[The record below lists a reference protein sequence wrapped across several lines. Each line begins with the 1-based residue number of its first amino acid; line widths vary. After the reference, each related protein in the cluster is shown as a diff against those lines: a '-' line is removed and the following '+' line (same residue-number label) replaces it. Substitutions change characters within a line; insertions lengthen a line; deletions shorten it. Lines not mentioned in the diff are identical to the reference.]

1 MYFKP
6 GQVLLQEN
14 ENYGGL
20 RQALQKFQ
28 DLIWTKLEDDPVLGP
43 NGSLQRLK
51 IQGAHSKAA
60 NPNGV
65 FGGGNENSVEGD
77 GQSSDCIQ
85 EYLQEINEFIV
96 KGLYKDIFGSS
107 LGMSRE
113 EAEF

>member
-1 MYFKP
+1 M
-6 GQVLLQEN
+6 
-14 ENYGGL
+14 
-20 RQALQKFQ
+20 
-28 DLIWTKLEDDPVLGP
+28 
-43 NGSLQRLK
+43 
-51 IQGAHSKAA
+51 A

-65 FGGGNENSVEGD
+65 FGGGNENPDGD

-113 EAEF
+113 EAEFQAKQEQLASWVTPGDFGIPPE